1 MMRDALCLIRT
12 KQMISN
18 RNDASTMKRHEIR
31 RLFKKKANR
40 GSFHGCARYCGV
52 SQAAIS
58 QWLAGN
64 MTSASVE
71 QGIRDYASQLLAK
84 ERGQLAA

>member
-1 MMRDALCLIRT
+1 
-12 KQMISN
+12 MISN

-31 RLFKKKANR
+31 RLFKKKSNR
-40 GSFHGCARYCGV
+40 GAFHECAAYCGV
-52 SQAAIS
+52 SQPAIS

-71 QGIRDYASQLLAK
+71 QGIRDYANQLLDREAD
-84 ERGQLAA
+84 RSAAA